1 MNEGELMSVV
11 TKNDVILLL
20 WQFAKSFGWALVAA
34 ISFAFSIGLAIKV
47 FDLLSGKIDEWEE
60 IKKGN
65 WGVAMII
72 TAMIL
77 SVGLVLYKVI

>member
-1 MNEGELMSVV
+1 MKDEL
-11 TKNDVILLL
+11 ILTL
-20 WQFAKSFGWALVAA
+20 WQYARSFGWAIVAA
-34 ISFAFSIGLAIKV
+34 VSFAFAMGLAIKV
-47 FDLLSGKIDEWEE
+47 FDLLSTKIDEWEE

-65 WGVAMII
+65 WGVAMIF

>member
-1 MNEGELMSVV
+1 M
-11 TKNDVILLL
+11 TNDEIVLTL
-20 WQFAKSFGWALVAA
+20 WQFGRSLCWAIVAA
-34 ISFAFSIGLAIKV
+34 ISFSFAMGLAIKV
-47 FDLLSGKIDEWEE
+47 FDMLSTKIDEWEE

-65 WGVAMII
+65 WGVAMIF

>member
-1 MNEGELMSVV
+1 MKDEL
-11 TKNDVILLL
+11 ILTL
-20 WQFAKSFGWALVAA
+20 WQFARSFGWAIVAA
-34 ISFAFSIGLAIKV
+34 ISFAFAMGLAIKV
-47 FDLLSGKIDEWEE
+47 FDMLSQNIDEWEE

-65 WGVAMII
+65 WGVAMIF

>member
-1 MNEGELMSVV
+1 MKDELML
-11 TKNDVILLL
+11 TL
-20 WQFAKSFGWALVAA
+20 WQFARSFGWAIVAA
-34 ISFAFSIGLAIKV
+34 ISFAFAMGLAIKV
-47 FDLLSGKIDEWEE
+47 FDMLSGQIDEWEE

-65 WGVAMII
+65 WGVAMIF